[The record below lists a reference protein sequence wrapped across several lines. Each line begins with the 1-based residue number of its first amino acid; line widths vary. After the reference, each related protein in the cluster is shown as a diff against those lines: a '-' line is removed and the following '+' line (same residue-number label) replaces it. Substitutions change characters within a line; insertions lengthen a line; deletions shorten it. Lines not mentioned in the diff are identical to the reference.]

1 MKRILLSIAFLVMA
15 TSAVAQVKDT
25 LALQA
30 DTLDQLF
37 VVAKS
42 RAQLLK
48 ESTFAANAFNIKP
61 IVSSVHNI
69 NNVLGKTTGIR

>member
-25 LALQA
+25 LSSQA
-30 DTLDQLF
+30 DTLAELF

-48 ESTFAANAFNIKP
+48 EEI
-61 IVSSVHNI
+61 H
-69 NNVLGKTTGIR
+69 GICFR